1 MKKWLALTVFAAAL
15 ASAGAFAHASP
26 SPSTNPA
33 AQTTISRSYVVPHFT
48 ERLGRI
54 TNTPQTFDTV
64 FYMHV
69 PPRGVTLDLYLFD
82 KADGLP
88 MRGGKPGQL
97 PREVCN
103 PCTLQFGAG
112 SSRRPEI
119 IVDNLIEAA
128 GGFSKNVYLGQAII
142 VVRGTAEDLDRFKI
156 QYWLVNTHSNV
167 VELAWSVLELQP
179 MPGALR

>member
-1 MKKWLALTVFAAAL
+1 MKKWLALTAIAASL
-15 ASAGAFAHASP
+15 ASAGASAHAAPFP
-26 SPSTNPA
+26 SADPA
-33 AQTTISRSYVVPHFT
+33 AQTAVSRSYVVPHFT
-48 ERLGRI
+48 ERVGRI

-64 FYMHV
+64 FYMYV
-69 PPRGVTLDLYLFD
+69 PPRGVTLDLYLLD

-88 MRGGKPGQL
+88 MKGGRPGQL

-112 SSRRPEI
+112 ATRRPEI

-128 GGFSKNVYLGQAII
+128 GGFTKNVYLGQAII

-156 QYWLVNTHSNV
+156 QYWLVNSHSNTS
-167 VELAWSVLELQP
+167 ELAWSVLELQP